1 MAVYDL
7 EAILR
12 LNTKP
17 YEDSLKQAGSD
28 AKSFDG
34 GGGLTKVAKIGGA
47 ALAATGAALVGFG
60 KKSIDTGKEFDSSMS
75 QIAATLGYTTD
86 DIKNDVNGAGK
97 NFDALRKK
105 AQTMGAETNFSAAQ
119 AADGLNILAMSGY
132 DAESSMAMIEDVL
145 HLAAAGS
152 MDMASAAQYVSG
164 SMKGFADDTKSSGYY
179 ANLMAKGATLANTSV
194 SQLGEAMSGGAA
206 TAAAYN
212 QNAESMTLS
221 LLRLAEQGEVGSAA
235 GTALAAAMKDLYTPT
250 DQAKNALSDLGVAV
264 YDEKGKARDFNDVV
278 NDLSEAMAGMSDE
291 EANAYKQSIFGIQ
304 GLRAYNKMTVT
315 STAKQKDWAKAL
327 KGASDGAG
335 EAAKQYETMTDNL
348 QGDVDIWN
356 SAVDGFKIAVSDKL
370 MPSIRDF
377 VKFGSDSVGDFTK
390 AFTEGGLPA
399 LATEVGKS
407 LAKLIKKIGQKL
419 PDFVKAGTNLLTSL
433 LNGIIEALPTLADA
447 ATEIVVS
454 LAGAIGENLP
464 TLIPKAVDAILTI
477 AQGLVDNADKLISA
491 ATTAFMGIA
500 QGLMKAIPLIINKL
514 PSILSGLAKAIAD
527 NMGSLLTTILPTI
540 VAMKTAKGLFDGLKG
555 STKGFGDVL
564 GKLTSPTGV
573 IIAAAGAFTA
583 LGIAIAEGP
592 KKAYKEA
599 REEAAKLS
607 PEQQALIDK
616 IGEEADKWGEVKQAR
631 KDLGEDAEAQVND
644 YKALWEQLD
653 KVVDKNGKVKEG
665 YEDQAELITGQLA
678 EALGIELQ
686 YIDGQIKGYDGIKE
700 SIEKM
705 LKTKEAQILLEA
717 HEKEFTE
724 AKKNHKK
731 AQQDLADA
739 TYNVYEQESLVA
751 EKTDEVRK
759 LEERKA
765 KIEAEAATGASYD
778 YRTELEAINYQ
789 LSTAQGELDGAKD
802 KLGTFKTA
810 QSQAKTT
817 LSNYE
822 VEMSNYNDLMEA
834 TAKGGVADID
844 KAIDNLNNTMI
855 TAKTGTVK
863 TLKEQTLAYA
873 KELQEQYQ
881 KFNTTGDDIYKDQI
895 DNMSATVDKSISE
908 LRKLDPQAAAELG
921 KVVRDMK
928 SYYNDFKNTGSYLG
942 EGVGAGLKSKGGGLA
957 DIARNVIRNALAA
970 AKSQAGVSSP
980 SKVWRDELGVYLAE
994 GAAIGIRLGQKDVD
1008 AAAKNL
1014 ISSATKEARKLAIID
1029 ATPKVKKAAKEAA
1042 QNMFP
1047 EMGGWDQA
1055 YENKLKKER
1064 EQAKKAERLK
1074 RATKTDVLP
1083 TPTDDYYKLSDYM
1096 YGSIT
1101 INVYGTRGQS
1111 VDELAEA
1118 VAYKLQRLYKKERVK
1133 YA

>member
-250 DQAKNALSDLGVAV
+250 DQAKTALSDLGVAV
-264 YDEKGKARDFNDVV
+264 YDEKGRARDFNDVV

-348 QGDVDIWN
+348 QGDIDIWN
-356 SAVDGFKIAVSDKL
+356 SAVDGFKIAMSDKF
-370 MPSIRDF
+370 MPSVREF
-377 VKFGSDSVGDFTK
+377 VKLGADAVGGFTK

-399 LATEVGKS
+399 LATEVGKT
-407 LAKLIKKIGQKL
+407 LAKLIKKVGQKL
-419 PDFVKAGTNLLTSL
+419 PEFVKAGTNLITSF
-433 LNGIIEALPTLADA
+433 LNGVIEALPTLAES
-447 ATEIVVS
+447 ATDIVVS
-454 LAGAIGENLP
+454 LADAIGENLP

-491 ATTAFMGIA
+491 AATAFTGIA
-500 QGLMKAIPLIINKL
+500 QGLMNAIPLIIEKL
-514 PSILSGLAKAIAD
+514 PTILSGLASAIAD
-527 NMGSLLTTILPTI
+527 NLGTLLTTVMPTI
-540 VAMKTAKGLFDGLKG
+540 LAVKAGKGLFEGLSG
-555 STKGFGDVL
+555 AAEGFSGVMS
-564 GKLTSPTGV
+564 KLASPTGAIV
-573 IIAAAGAFTA
+573 VATGALVA
-583 LGIAIAEGP
+583 LGTAIINGP
-592 KKAYKEA
+592 KKAYQEA
-599 REEAAKLS
+599 YDEAVKLE
-607 PEQQALIDK
+607 PEQQALIDRIK
-616 IGEEADKWGEVKQAR
+616 DEADKWGAVKTAR
-631 KDLGEDAEAQVND
+631 QELGEDAETQIND

-653 KVVDKNGKVKEG
+653 KIVDKNGKVKEG
-665 YEDQAELITGQLA
+665 YEEQAELITGQLS
-678 EALGIELQ
+678 EALGIELE
-686 YIDGQIKGYDGIKE
+686 YIDGQIKGYDDIRD
-700 SIEKM
+700 SIDKM
-705 LKTKEAQILLEA
+705 LQVKKGQILLAA
-717 HEKEFTE
+717 HEKDYEE
-724 AKKNHKK
+724 AVKGVKNAEK
-731 AQQDLADA
+731 DRADA
-739 TYNVYEQESLVA
+739 AYEVSQQEKIVEEATAKVQAAQEKYTKAMNDARNGTHEHGESL
-751 EKTDEVRK
+751 
-759 LEERKA
+759 
-765 KIEAEAATGASYD
+765 ASL
-778 YRTELEAINYQ
+778 ELELAA
-789 LSTAQGELDGAKD
+789 AQGELAAAED
-802 KLGTFKTA
+802 KLGKFKTA
-810 QSQAKTT
+810 QEQAEKTVR
-817 LSNYE
+817 NYE
-822 VEMSNYNDLMEA
+822 TEISNYNDLMEA

-844 KAIDNLNNTMI
+844 KAIFNLNNTML

-881 KFNTTGDDIYKDQI
+881 KFNTTGDDIYKDQV
-895 DNMSATVDKSISE
+895 DNMSETVEKSLSE

-994 GAAIGIRLGQKDVD
+994 GAAIGIKLGQKDVD

-1014 ISSATKEARKLAIID
+1014 ISSATKEARKLAVID

-1047 EMGGWDQA
+1047 DMGGWDQA